1 MGTSTELLVQVLLGF
16 SCPDTLLVVILWQ
29 PVPFPKAPIQQGC
42 VALVRVDGRDDGA
55 HVDRVTILAK
65 VQAIPHE

>member
-1 MGTSTELLVQVLLGF
+1 MGTSTELLVQVLLSF

-29 PVPFPKAPIQQGC
+29 PVPLPKAPVQQGC
-42 VALVRVDGRDDGA
+42 VTLVRVDSRYDGA
-55 HVDRVTILAK
+55 HIDRVTIFAK